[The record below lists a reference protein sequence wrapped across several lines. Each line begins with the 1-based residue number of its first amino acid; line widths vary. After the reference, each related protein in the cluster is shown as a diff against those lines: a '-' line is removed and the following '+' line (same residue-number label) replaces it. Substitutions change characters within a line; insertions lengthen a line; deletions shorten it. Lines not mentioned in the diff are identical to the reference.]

1 MWHYLDVILIALIV
15 TMSAAYAVYALGS
28 IKLKRAVLTL
38 LVKVFGVRVFTFFSP
53 RLSGCSACS
62 ASDARAEIL
71 RKLTA
76 KN

>member
-28 IKLKRAVLTL
+28 VKLKRAVLTL

-62 ASDARAEIL
+62 ANDARAEIL

>member
-1 MWHYLDVILIALIV
+1 MWHYLDVMLIALIV

-28 IKLKRAVLTL
+28 VKLKRAVLTL
-38 LVKVFGVRVFTFFSP
+38 LVKVFGVRVFTLFSP

-62 ASDARAEIL
+62 AGDTRAEIL